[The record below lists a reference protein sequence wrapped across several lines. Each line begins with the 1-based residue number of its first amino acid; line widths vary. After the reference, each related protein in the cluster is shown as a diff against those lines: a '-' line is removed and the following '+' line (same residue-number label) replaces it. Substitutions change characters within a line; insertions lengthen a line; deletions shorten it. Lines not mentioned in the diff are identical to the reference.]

1 MNKTRRKGETFMA
14 KDNEPNIEFEAE
26 GMPDEPQVDTIL
38 VLDGRGR
45 LVAKEVEDDV
55 ADD

>member
-1 MNKTRRKGETFMA
+1 MA

-26 GMPDEPQVDTIL
+26 CMPDEPQVDTIW

-55 ADD
+55 TDD

>member
-1 MNKTRRKGETFMA
+1 MFE
-14 KDNEPNIEFEAE
+14 DNEPNIEFEAE
-26 GMPDEPQVDTIL
+26 YTPDEPQVDTVW
-38 VLDGRGR
+38 VLDGRGQ